1 MAIGAVGNTIYVN
14 QQTASVASVAN
25 SHNNRVDFQNM
36 LSQELAQEKEKK
48 VLEVRP
54 AEQNHEV
61 DPDREHEKNEA
72 DQENQRSESDE
83 EDEENEVN
91 EEIEENEDNQENLNN
106 VDYEESETYTKTGEI
121 DFNTHKLDIKV

>member
-1 MAIGAVGNTIYVN
+1 MAIGPVGNAIFVN

-36 LSQELAQEKEKK
+36 IAQQNIQEKDEK

-54 AEQNHEV
+54 AEENHEV

-72 DQENQRSESDE
+72 EQQNARSEHEEDSDE
-83 EDEENEVN
+83 QPQD
-91 EEIEENEDNQENLNN
+91 
-106 VDYEESETYTKTGEI
+106 SE
-121 DFNTHKLDIKV
+121 FPVHKLDITV